1 MANLIVSAVAEWNG
15 KALKKGSKDISVFEK
30 GINKLGKSLAG
41 AFAVEQIIAF
51 GKSSLK
57 AFSENEASAVKLA
70 KAVDNLGLS
79 YSNTDISN
87 FISNL
92 SIQSGIIQTTL
103 RPALQ
108 GLLTTT
114 GDVAKSQELLTSA
127 IDISRGSTVDLST
140 VAYDLSQAYV
150 GNYKSLKKYQLGL
163 SNAQLKTVGFTGVMD
178 ALNKQFSGASAAY
191 LDTYAGKMDI
201 LKTAADET
209 KITIGQG
216 LVDALMTLAGTTTVD
231 DLATSMNN
239 AAKATASLIVQ
250 TARLIKDLSAPVNWV
265 ASSMGWIVTHT
276 QKFVDLVV
284 AGDPSGF
291 MKPKAPA
298 ATGYGAGTGTV
309 ADYQRTQKAKQAAAA
324 KLKADAKALAIQ
336 KSLTKATAGTAKQT
350 AQSAL
355 TAKQSLLF
363 NQTAISAVA
372 ALKGKLSDEERNKVE
387 LMLALEMDNTTE
399 AARLSQLVAN
409 AYDSTG
415 QLAMFLKTLPDAKNP
430 FASWQAYLDSILAQ
444 VTAIVNASKTPTY
457 TPATIDPA
465 LAAIG
470 VIPGYGDYSGST
482 SNQSPNTEYPNY
494 GLQSGGGNIT
504 TNVPASDPMIS
515 YNPQTGLNYNAN
527 AGGGITQNF
536 SVTVNNPV
544 GNGIV
549 DMVQQAVLDAGRL
562 GHNLVPAGSL

>member
-15 KALKKGSKDISVFEK
+15 KALKQGSKDISVFEK

-79 YSNTDISN
+79 FSNPEIAKFVSK
-87 FISNL
+87 L
-92 SIQSGIIQTTL
+92 SEQSGIVQNDL

-108 GLLTTT
+108 SLLTTT
-114 GDVAKSQELLTSA
+114 GDVTKSQTLLQNA

-150 GNYKSLKKYQLGL
+150 GNYKGLKKYELGL
-163 SNAQLKTVGFTGVMD
+163 TNAQLKTAGFTGIME

-209 KITIGQG
+209 KITIGKG

-231 DLATSMNN
+231 DLTTSMNN

-291 MKPKAPA
+291 MKPKASA
-298 ATGYGAGTGTV
+298 ATGYGSSTGTM
-309 ADYQRTQKAKQAAAA
+309 ADYAYSQQQKQAAAA
-324 KLKADAKALAIQ
+324 KTKADAKNLAIQ
-336 KSLTKATAGTAKQT
+336 KSLNKVNQANLNTQK
-350 AQSAL
+350 QSAL

-363 NQTAISAVA
+363 NQNAISEVA
-372 ALKGKLSDEERNKVE
+372 ALKGKLSDEERKKVE
-387 LMLALEMDNTTE
+387 LMLALELGNTYQ
-399 AARLSQLVAN
+399 AAILSQQVAK
-409 AYDSTG
+409 AYDQTG
-415 QLAMFLKTLPDAKNP
+415 QLAAYLRDLPDASNP
-430 FASWQAYLDSILAQ
+430 FAYWDMYLNGIAAKVNSI
-444 VTAIVNASKTPTY
+444 
-457 TPATIDPA
+457 
-465 LAAIG
+465 AAPGTVLGGMNIG
-470 VIPGYGDYSGST
+470 G
-482 SNQSPNTEYPNY
+482 QS
-494 GLQSGGGNIT
+494 SGGGSNT
-504 TNVPASDPMIS
+504 TAIPTPVIPASNSPMDLV
-515 YNPQTGLNYNAN
+515 TLAN
-527 AGGGITQNF
+527 QGAGASGGFSPVVAAAMAGGSSTGITQNF
-536 SVTVNNPV
+536 AVTVNNPV

>member
-15 KALKKGSKDISVFEK
+15 KALKQGSKDISVFEK

-41 AFAVEQIIAF
+41 VFAVDQIIAF

-79 YSNTDISN
+79 YSNPDIAKFVSK
-87 FISNL
+87 L
-92 SIQSGIIQTTL
+92 SEQSGIVQNDL

-108 GLLTTT
+108 SLLTTT
-114 GDVAKSQELLTSA
+114 GDVTKSQTLLQNA

-150 GNYKSLKKYQLGL
+150 GNYKGLKKYELGL
-163 SNAQLKTVGFTGVMD
+163 TNAQIKTAGFTGIME

-209 KITIGQG
+209 KITIGKG

-231 DLATSMNN
+231 DLTTSMNN

-298 ATGYGAGTGTV
+298 ATGYGSSTGTM
-309 ADYQRTQKAKQAAAA
+309 ADYAYSQKQKQDAAA
-324 KLKADAKALAIQ
+324 KIKADAKNLAIQ
-336 KSLTKATAGTAKQT
+336 KSLNVVNQKNLAAQK
-350 AQSAL
+350 QSAL
-355 TAKQSLLF
+355 TAKQQLLF
-363 NQTAISAVA
+363 NQNAISEVA
-372 ALKGKLSDEERNKVE
+372 ALQGKLSDEERKKVE
-387 LMLALEMDNTTE
+387 LMLALEVGNTDQATI
-399 AARLSQLVAN
+399 LSQQVAQ
-409 AYDSTG
+409 AYDQTG
-415 QLAMFLKTLPDAKNP
+415 QLAAYLRDLPDAANP
-430 FASWQAYLDSILAQ
+430 FAYWDMYLNGIAAKVNSI
-444 VTAIVNASKTPTY
+444 
-457 TPATIDPA
+457 
-465 LAAIG
+465 AAPGTVLGGMNIG
-470 VIPGYGDYSGST
+470 G
-482 SNQSPNTEYPNY
+482 QS
-494 GLQSGGGNIT
+494 SGGGSNT
-504 TNVPASDPMIS
+504 TAIPTPVIPASNSPMDLV
-515 YNPQTGLNYNAN
+515 TLAN
-527 AGGGITQNF
+527 QGAGASGGFSPVVAAAMAGGSSTGITQNF
-536 SVTVNNPV
+536 AVTVNNPV